1 MDFLFSS
8 VQLHYAI
15 NHPFFFSVEE
25 ENMVVIY
32 KGKDRQE
39 TIQRLQQAGEEFL
52 DEGLFGIRDQT
63 VADLQQ
69 ITDEEF
75 ENYQWTMTE

>member
-1 MDFLFSS
+1 M
-8 VQLHYAI
+8 
-15 NHPFFFSVEE
+15 NPFFFSVEE

-39 TIQRLQQAGEEFL
+39 TIRRLQQAGEEFL
-52 DEGLFGIRDQT
+52 DEWLFSIRDQT
-63 VADLQQ
+63 VVDLQR

>member
-1 MDFLFSS
+1 MKGRKKNES
-8 VQLHYAI
+8 V
-15 NHPFFFSVEE
+15 FFSVEE

-39 TIQRLQQAGEEFL
+39 TIRRLQQAGEEFL
-52 DEGLFGIRDQT
+52 DEGLFSIRDQT

-69 ITDEEF
+69 ITNEEF
-75 ENYQWTMTE
+75 ERYHWVMTE

>member
-1 MDFLFSS
+1 M
-8 VQLHYAI
+8 
-15 NHPFFFSVEE
+15 NPFFFSVEE

-39 TIQRLQQAGEEFL
+39 TIRRLQQAGEEFL
-52 DEGLFGIRDQT
+52 DEGLFSSRDQT

-69 ITDEEF
+69 ITNEEF
-75 ENYQWTMTE
+75 ESYHWTMTE

>member
-1 MDFLFSS
+1 M
-8 VQLHYAI
+8 
-15 NHPFFFSVEE
+15 NPFFFSVEE

-32 KGKDRQE
+32 KGRDRQE

-52 DEGLFGIRDQT
+52 DEGLFSIRDQT
-63 VADLQQ
+63 VADLQR

>member
-1 MDFLFSS
+1 M
-8 VQLHYAI
+8 
-15 NHPFFFSVEE
+15 NPFFFSVEE

-39 TIQRLQQAGEEFL
+39 TIRRLQQAGEEFL
-52 DEGLFGIRDQT
+52 DEWLFSIRDQT

>member
-1 MDFLFSS
+1 M
-8 VQLHYAI
+8 
-15 NHPFFFSVEE
+15 NPFFFSAEE

-39 TIQRLQQAGEEFL
+39 TIRRLQQAGEEFL
-52 DEGLFGIRDQT
+52 DEGLFSIRDQT

-69 ITDEEF
+69 ITNEEF
-75 ENYQWTMTE
+75 ESYHWTMTE

>member
-1 MDFLFSS
+1 M
-8 VQLHYAI
+8 
-15 NHPFFFSVEE
+15 NPFFFSVEE

-52 DEGLFGIRDQT
+52 DEGLFSIRDQT
-63 VADLQQ
+63 VADLQR

-75 ENYQWTMTE
+75 KSCYWTMTA

>member
-1 MDFLFSS
+1 M
-8 VQLHYAI
+8 
-15 NHPFFFSVEE
+15 NPFFFSVEE
-25 ENMVVIY
+25 ENMAVIY

-52 DEGLFGIRDQT
+52 DEGLFSIRDQT

>member
-1 MDFLFSS
+1 M
-8 VQLHYAI
+8 
-15 NHPFFFSVEE
+15 NPFFFSVEE

-52 DEGLFGIRDQT
+52 DEGLFSIRDQT
-63 VADLQQ
+63 IADLQQ

>member
-1 MDFLFSS
+1 M
-8 VQLHYAI
+8 
-15 NHPFFFSVEE
+15 NPFFFSVEE

-39 TIQRLQQAGEEFL
+39 TIRRLQQAGEEFL
-52 DEGLFGIRDQT
+52 DEWLFSIRDQT
-63 VADLQQ
+63 VVDLQR

-75 ENYQWTMTE
+75 ESYHWTMTE

>member
-1 MDFLFSS
+1 
-8 VQLHYAI
+8 
-15 NHPFFFSVEE
+15 
-25 ENMVVIY
+25 MVVIY

>member
-1 MDFLFSS
+1 M
-8 VQLHYAI
+8 
-15 NHPFFFSVEE
+15 NPFFFSVEE

-32 KGKDRQE
+32 KGRDRQE

-52 DEGLFGIRDQT
+52 DEGLFSIRDQT
-63 VADLQQ
+63 VADLQR

-75 ENYQWTMTE
+75 KSCYWTMTA

>member
-1 MDFLFSS
+1 M
-8 VQLHYAI
+8 
-15 NHPFFFSVEE
+15 NPFFFSVEE

-32 KGKDRQE
+32 KGRDRQE

-52 DEGLFGIRDQT
+52 DEGLFSIRDQT
-63 VADLQQ
+63 VAALQRL
-69 ITDEEF
+69 TDEEF

>member
-1 MDFLFSS
+1 M
-8 VQLHYAI
+8 
-15 NHPFFFSVEE
+15 NPFFFSVEE

-52 DEGLFGIRDQT
+52 DEGLFSIRDQT
-63 VADLQQ
+63 VADLQR

>member
-1 MDFLFSS
+1 MKGRQKNES
-8 VQLHYAI
+8 V
-15 NHPFFFSVEE
+15 FFSVEE

-52 DEGLFGIRDQT
+52 DEGLFGSRDQT
-63 VADLQQ
+63 VADLQR

-75 ENYQWTMTE
+75 KSCYWTMTA

>member
-1 MDFLFSS
+1 M
-8 VQLHYAI
+8 
-15 NHPFFFSVEE
+15 NPFFFSVEE

-39 TIQRLQQAGEEFL
+39 TIRRLQQAGEEFL
-52 DEGLFGIRDQT
+52 DEGLFSIRDQT
-63 VADLQQ
+63 VADLQR

-75 ENYQWTMTE
+75 KSCYWTMTA

>member
-1 MDFLFSS
+1 M
-8 VQLHYAI
+8 
-15 NHPFFFSVEE
+15 NPFFFSVEE

-52 DEGLFGIRDQT
+52 DEGLFSIRDQT

-69 ITDEEF
+69 ITNEEF
-75 ENYQWTMTE
+75 ESYQRTMTE

>member
-1 MDFLFSS
+1 M
-8 VQLHYAI
+8 
-15 NHPFFFSVEE
+15 NPFFFSVEE

-39 TIQRLQQAGEEFL
+39 TIRRSQQTGEEFL
-52 DEGLFGIRDQT
+52 EEGLFGSRDQT
-63 VADLQQ
+63 VADLQR

-75 ENYQWTMTE
+75 KSCYWTMTA

>member
-1 MDFLFSS
+1 M
-8 VQLHYAI
+8 
-15 NHPFFFSVEE
+15 NPFFFSVEE

-39 TIQRLQQAGEEFL
+39 TIRRLQQAGEEFL
-52 DEGLFGIRDQT
+52 DEGLFSIRDQT
-63 VADLQQ
+63 IADLQQ

>member
-1 MDFLFSS
+1 M
-8 VQLHYAI
+8 
-15 NHPFFFSVEE
+15 NPFFFSVEE

-39 TIQRLQQAGEEFL
+39 TIRRLQQAGEEFL

-75 ENYQWTMTE
+75 ESYHWTMTE

>member
-1 MDFLFSS
+1 M
-8 VQLHYAI
+8 
-15 NHPFFFSVEE
+15 NPFFFSVEE

-32 KGKDRQE
+32 KGKYRQE
-39 TIQRLQQAGEEFL
+39 TIRRLQQAGEEFL
-52 DEGLFGIRDQT
+52 DEGLFSIRDQT

>member
-1 MDFLFSS
+1 M
-8 VQLHYAI
+8 
-15 NHPFFFSVEE
+15 NPFFFSAEE

>member
-1 MDFLFSS
+1 M
-8 VQLHYAI
+8 
-15 NHPFFFSVEE
+15 NPFFFSVEE

-39 TIQRLQQAGEEFL
+39 TIRRLQQAGEEFL
-52 DEGLFGIRDQT
+52 DEGLFSIRDQT
-63 VADLQQ
+63 VADLQR

>member
-1 MDFLFSS
+1 M
-8 VQLHYAI
+8 
-15 NHPFFFSVEE
+15 NPFFFSVEE

-52 DEGLFGIRDQT
+52 DEWLFSIRDQT
-63 VADLQQ
+63 VVDLQR

-75 ENYQWTMTE
+75 ESYHWTMTE

>member
-1 MDFLFSS
+1 M
-8 VQLHYAI
+8 
-15 NHPFFFSVEE
+15 NPFFFSVEE
-25 ENMVVIY
+25 ENRVVIY

-52 DEGLFGIRDQT
+52 DEGLFSIRDQT
-63 VADLQQ
+63 VADLQR

>member
-1 MDFLFSS
+1 MKGRQKNEP
-8 VQLHYAI
+8 V
-15 NHPFFFSVEE
+15 FFSVEE

-52 DEGLFGIRDQT
+52 DEGLFSIRDQT
-63 VADLQQ
+63 VADLQR

>member
-1 MDFLFSS
+1 M
-8 VQLHYAI
+8 
-15 NHPFFFSVEE
+15 NPFFFSVEE

-52 DEGLFGIRDQT
+52 DEGLFSIRDQT

>member
-1 MDFLFSS
+1 M
-8 VQLHYAI
+8 
-15 NHPFFFSVEE
+15 NPFFFSVEE
-25 ENMVVIY
+25 ENLVVIY

-52 DEGLFGIRDQT
+52 GEGLFGIRDQT

>member
-1 MDFLFSS
+1 M
-8 VQLHYAI
+8 
-15 NHPFFFSVEE
+15 NPFFFSVEE

-39 TIQRLQQAGEEFL
+39 TIRRLQQAGEEFL
-52 DEGLFGIRDQT
+52 DEGLFSIRDQT

>member
-1 MDFLFSS
+1 M
-8 VQLHYAI
+8 
-15 NHPFFFSVEE
+15 NPFFFSVEE

-39 TIQRLQQAGEEFL
+39 TIRRLQQAGEEFL
-52 DEGLFGIRDQT
+52 DEWLFSIRDQT
-63 VADLQQ
+63 VVDLQR

-75 ENYQWTMTE
+75 ESCQWTMTE

>member
-1 MDFLFSS
+1 M
-8 VQLHYAI
+8 
-15 NHPFFFSVEE
+15 NPFFFSAEE

-52 DEGLFGIRDQT
+52 DEGLFSIRDQT
-63 VADLQQ
+63 VADLQR